1 MRKKKVAAQSL
12 AHTKAL
18 AIQVAGELIARGPAA
33 KGATVVGLYGDL
45 GAGKTTFTKEVAQ
58 YFGITRTVAS
68 PTFVLERIYKLAPK
82 YKFKHLIHIDAYRL
96 SGGAELKAL
105 GWKEIISDRKNLI
118 FIEWPEI
125 VIDAMPKKHI
135 GIFFTHKG
143 EFEREIELHLL

>member
-12 AHTKAL
+12 AHTKAF
-18 AIQVAGELIARGPAA
+18 AQQVANELIARGPAA
-33 KGATVVGLYGDL
+33 KAATVVGLYGDL
-45 GAGKTTFTKEVAQ
+45 GAGKTTFTKEVARC
-58 YFGITRTVAS
+58 FGVTRTVAS

-82 YKFKHLIHIDAYRL
+82 YKFKHFIHIDAYRL
-96 SGGAELKAL
+96 SGGVELKAL
-105 GWKEIISDRKNLI
+105 GWKEIISDPKNLI

-143 EFEREIELHLL
+143 EFEREIELRSL